1 MTSSGS
7 NVAQGTVNFEE
18 NGTILAGTV
27 SLNSNGQASFTTS
40 TLSEGIHVITALYS
54 GVPGSFNVSSA
65 MVSEE
70 IDNQTVVT
78 GTTYCNPG
86 GITIPSDAATQ
97 PYPSR
102 VFVTNLQGT
111 VSKVTV
117 TLDNLAHQFPTDADM
132 LLTGPTGT
140 NLVFWGDA
148 GGSTPVSGLNVTLDD
163 AAGSG
168 IPSPVVSGTFQ
179 PTADNGNVIF
189 PSPAP
194 ANPSF
199 AAPAGSATLTS
210 SFQNI
215 NANGTWSFYIFDANA
230 GSGGAIG
237 QACLSFT
244 ENAPVLVISKSHTGT
259 FTQGDAADTYTIQVT
274 NIGPGPTG
282 GEVTVTEVPPTGLTV
297 TGMSG
302 NNWSCSGNTCTRS
315 DALNASN
322 TYDSITVTVS
332 VAANAPSSLTN
343 QATVSGGGSPGTQT
357 ANDTTTILQTPASIT
372 PSGGSGQSANVNA
385 TFTLPLQATVL
396 DGGNNPIQRVT
407 VTFTAPS
414 TGPSG
419 TFPGGFLTATGP
431 TNAAGVATSPAFAA
445 NSTAGSYSVAATVP
459 GLAASASFSLT
470 NNGLPQTITFNP
482 IANQVQGTTLNL
494 VASATSGLPVSF
506 ASLTTGICTVSG
518 TVATLSNP
526 GTCTIQATQSG
537 NATYAAAQP
546 VSESFTVLTTQTI
559 TFNPIA
565 NQAQGTTLNLVASAT
580 SGLPVSFASLTT
592 GVCTVSGTVATL
604 TNPGTCTIQ
613 ATQSGNTTYAAAQP
627 VSQSFTVLATQ
638 TITFNPIGN
647 QAQGTTLNLVASA
660 TSGLPVSFTS
670 LTTGVCTVSG
680 TVATLSNPGTC
691 TIQATQSGNATYAA
705 AQPVSQS
712 FTVLPAANF
721 TITPVP
727 AQETIKRGV
736 LAEFALR
743 IQSVNGF
750 QGYVRLSCAGG
761 PVGSYC
767 ADLPRRV
774 YVNGTAH
781 ALSGILF
788 PKNTTPGTYTVTF
801 TGVSGSLTNSATA
814 QFTVE

>member
-244 ENAPVLVISKSHTGT
+244 ENAPVLAISKSHTGN
-259 FTQGDAADTYTIQVT
+259 FTQGDAADTYTILVT
-274 NIGPGPTG
+274 NNGPGPTG
-282 GEVTVTEVPPTGLTV
+282 GTVTVTEVPPTGLAV

-302 NNWSCSGNTCTRS
+302 NNWSCTGNRCTRS
-315 DALNASN
+315 DALNAGSS
-322 TYDSITVTVS
+322 YDSITVTVS
-332 VAANAPSSLTN
+332 VAASAASSVTN
-343 QATVSGGGSPGTQT
+343 QATVSGGGSTGTQT
-357 ANDTTTILQTPASIT
+357 ANDPTTILQTPASIAATGGT
-372 PSGGSGQSANVNA
+372 PQSAYLTA
-385 TFTLPLQATVL
+385 TFALPLQVTVL
-396 DGGNNPIQRVT
+396 DGGNNPIQGLT
-407 VTFTAPS
+407 VTFTAPAS
-414 TGPSG
+414 GPSG
-419 TFPGGFLTATGP
+419 TFPGGFLTATAA
-431 TNAAGVATSPAFAA
+431 TNSSGVASSPAFTA
-445 NSTAGSYSVAATVP
+445 NTTAGGPYSVTATVSGIAAT
-459 GLAASASFSLT
+459 ASFSLT
-470 NNGLPQTITFNP
+470 NNGVFVHVDVTTTPPGLSVTVDGTSYTSPHTFGWIVGSSHTIATTSTQAGAEATRYAWYRWSDGGAISHSVTVPASTTVYNAVFITQYRLFTAVSP
-482 IANQVQGTTLNL
+482 AGAGTVTPPSGDFFAANSVITIGATPNAGFVFSGWIGPVASHSSASTT
-494 VASATSGLPVSF
+494 VTMTAPASVTAKFAASASATPSG
-506 ASLTTGICTVSG
+506 
-518 TVATLSNP
+518 
-526 GTCTIQATQSG
+526 QD
-537 NATYAAAQP
+537 
-546 VSESFTVLTTQTI
+546 
-559 TFNPIA
+559 
-565 NQAQGTTLNLVASAT
+565 
-580 SGLPVSFASLTT
+580 
-592 GVCTVSGTVATL
+592 
-604 TNPGTCTIQ
+604 
-613 ATQSGNTTYAAAQP
+613 
-627 VSQSFTVLATQ
+627 
-638 TITFNPIGN
+638 
-647 QAQGTTLNLVASA
+647 
-660 TSGLPVSFTS
+660 
-670 LTTGVCTVSG
+670 
-680 TVATLSNPGTC
+680 
-691 TIQATQSGNATYAA
+691 
-705 AQPVSQS
+705 
-712 FTVLPAANF
+712 
-721 TITPVP
+721 
-727 AQETIKRGV
+727 R
-736 LAEFALR
+736 
-743 IQSVNGF
+743 
-750 QGYVRLSCAGG
+750 
-761 PVGSYC
+761 
-767 ADLPRRV
+767 
-774 YVNGTAH
+774 
-781 ALSGILF
+781 
-788 PKNTTPGTYTVTF
+788 
-801 TGVSGSLTNSATA
+801 
-814 QFTVE
+814 